1 MQLLKS
7 MSVLSLTTLAAAA
20 VWTIWKLPNSSHAD
34 QNAAGETL
42 KDRLEAVLKTKPEP
56 QLYGIQSAEHALG
69 FAAFFE
75 SEARFEAYVTDKY
88 GTNTIVHE
96 IRYELKKTVM
106 PDNEPAESK
115 DDKPQQPPLS
125 LSLLGSYHLL
135 TANPTAKEL
144 TFSWNYSQAPS
155 GPTLTHL
162 VGSSVPFLAGT
173 AADEGTATGTP
184 GVTAATAETSK
195 PEATK
200 DLLPFP
206 WPTLAAADSNPNSV
220 VFDPFSARLVAKK
233 DLVFKVMNRLPVE
246 LKPLAAADA
255 AKYVSELSAQAAPL
269 DLLTPASL
277 RSSDARQLVGASQ
290 KCIESTGKFGERMLR
305 SLPNVPYLLHRKAN
319 LLQSLC
325 KGTLAFG
332 EALQESAKDDR
343 TKQDQTKQEEVPASL
358 NKIMATKVRNVF
370 KSQNQ
375 ELPRSIVSSPN
386 WMIIFDDQKQ
396 HLWINALREIVE
408 QSIAEIN
415 DTIVFEEERKVP
427 VKMQVIL
434 RGRTM
439 GTVVK
444 GVIKNKKLEIASHV
458 VTAPD
463 TTMLSDSWT
472 EIPKGNLASAAA
484 GRTPMLNG
492 QALIN
497 NESLWNVLSDLCRAS
512 NGQVAVDLG
521 DAAPQAAGDQTN
533 QPKQFIGVWD
543 ESTRLETLDLFL
555 RRGMAAKACKDF
567 TVRVTPNLSRKA
579 QDLVA
584 SFESEVIQAKQ
595 EIQLTNS
602 RFRYL
607 NLVPGAYEIY
617 VNSLISGKMLER
629 FDFTVAK
636 DKRNQNISLT
646 VGKDGDV
653 LPETPAETD

>member
-7 MSVLSLTTLAAAA
+7 MSVLSLTTVVAAAI
-20 VWTIWKLPNSSHAD
+20 WTIWKLPNSSRAD
-34 QNAAGETL
+34 QNAASETL
-42 KDRLEAVLKTKPEP
+42 KDRLEAVLKAKPEP
-56 QLYGIQSAEHALG
+56 ELFGIQSSDYALG

-75 SEARFEAYVTDKY
+75 SEAKLELYITDKY
-88 GTNTIVHE
+88 GTNTVVHE
-96 IRYELKKTVM
+96 IRYELAKSA
-106 PDNEPAESK
+106 PPRGEPSESK
-115 DDKPQQPPLS
+115 EDKSQQLPHS

-135 TANPTAKEL
+135 TADHKANEL
-144 TFSWNYSQAPS
+144 KFSWNYSQAPS
-155 GPTLTHL
+155 GLALTLL
-162 VGSSVPFLAGT
+162 AGSSVSFLAGT
-173 AADEGTATGTP
+173 GPAEGVAPGQQGTTAT
-184 GVTAATAETSK
+184 AAETAK
-195 PEATK
+195 AEAIK
-200 DLLPFP
+200 DPLPFP
-206 WPTLAAADSNPNSV
+206 WPTLAAADSNPNPV
-220 VFDPFSARLVAKK
+220 VFDPFSARFVAKK
-233 DLVFKVMNRLPVE
+233 DPIFKVKNRLPVE
-246 LKPLAAADA
+246 LKPLSKADA
-255 AKYVSELSAQAAPL
+255 TKFVTELSAQAAPL

-277 RSSDARQLVGASQ
+277 RSSDAGQLVSASQ

-325 KGTLAFG
+325 RGTLAFG
-332 EALQESAKDDR
+332 EVLQDR
-343 TKQDQTKQEEVPASL
+343 TKQQQTNQEEIAANL
-358 NKIMATKVRNVF
+358 NRIMATKVRNVF

-386 WMIIFDDQKQ
+386 WTIIFDDQKQ

-415 DTIVFEEERKVP
+415 DTVVFEEERKVP

-444 GVIKNKKLEIASHV
+444 GLIKNKKLEISSHV

-463 TTMLSDSWT
+463 AAMLNDSWT

-497 NESLWNVLSDLCRAS
+497 NESLWNALSDLCRAS
-512 NGQVAVDLG
+512 NGQVAIDLG
-521 DAAPQAAGDQTN
+521 DSTQQAAQDQPN
-533 QPKQFIGVWD
+533 KPMQYAGVWD

-567 TVRVTPNLSRKA
+567 TVRVTPNLSTKA

-602 RFRYL
+602 RYRYL
-607 NLVPGAYEIY
+607 NLVPGTYEIY